1 MPDAGHY
8 QPHYALRRCRAAH
21 TEKRKSVKKSIA
33 VLSLTVAGALGL
45 AACGGNTGG
54 STSSPSASAS
64 ASASATASAPASTSA
79 AATSKSTTSAAA
91 ETAKAETKTTPGT
104 ISTPSSLPS
113 DPAGGANA
121 ISGATN
127 NNLMMDIVEN
137 FKSLPGVKSTKNNDG
152 EVYYNEEIA
161 YVVAKDGSI
170 IGIQK
175 DGTWNQIGNGK
186 NIIVFKD
193 GGWTMGDTSTNLYT
207 VVKADGTASQLNT
220 KTIQTATDVS
230 TIQAPKAPSRIDGFN
245 GIPVEPVKATKI
257 GDLSEVAGAK

>member
-8 QPHYALRRCRAAH
+8 QPRYALRRCRAAH

-33 VLSLTVAGALGL
+33 VLSLTIAGALGL
-45 AACGGNTGG
+45 AACGGNSGTN
-54 STSSPSASAS
+54 SNSSASAS

>member
-33 VLSLTVAGALGL
+33 VLSLTIAGALGL

-104 ISTPSSLPS
+104 ISTPQQSAQRPCRWRKCYQWCHQQQ
-113 DPAGGANA
+113 PH
-121 ISGATN
+121 
-127 NNLMMDIVEN
+127 
-137 FKSLPGVKSTKNNDG
+137 DG
-152 EVYYNEEIA
+152 Y
-161 YVVAKDGSI
+161 S
-170 IGIQK
+170 
-175 DGTWNQIGNGK
+175 
-186 NIIVFKD
+186 
-193 GGWTMGDTSTNLYT
+193 
-207 VVKADGTASQLNT
+207 
-220 KTIQTATDVS
+220 
-230 TIQAPKAPSRIDGFN
+230 
-245 GIPVEPVKATKI
+245 
-257 GDLSEVAGAK
+257 

>member
-1 MPDAGHY
+1 
-8 QPHYALRRCRAAH
+8 
-21 TEKRKSVKKSIA
+21 
-33 VLSLTVAGALGL
+33 
-45 AACGGNTGG
+45 
-54 STSSPSASAS
+54 
-64 ASASATASAPASTSA
+64 
-79 AATSKSTTSAAA
+79 
-91 ETAKAETKTTPGT
+91 
-104 ISTPSSLPS
+104 
-113 DPAGGANA
+113 
-121 ISGATN
+121 
-127 NNLMMDIVEN
+127 MMDIVEN